1 MAKRQVFFSFHY
13 SEDVWRTAQVRNMG
27 VVEGQDL
34 FSDNGWEKV
43 RSRSK
48 SEIERWID
56 KEMGMR
62 SCVVVLIGE
71 QTASRSWVKYEIEQ
85 AWKKGKGL
93 VGIYIDKLEDH
104 QGKQSD
110 KGRNPFDLF
119 YIDKKINYIAERD
132 KPLDDNEIRLSSVC
146 KTFESS
152 FLTSRYVYDDIK
164 KNIEGLIEEASS
176 IRNRYPK

>member
-27 VVEGQDL
+27 VVEGQGL

-56 KEMGMR
+56 KEMDMR

-93 VGIYIDKLEDH
+93 VGIYINKIENS
-104 QGKQSD
+104 QGKQSG

-119 YIDKKINYIAERD
+119 YIDKTFNFIAERD
-132 KPLDDNEIRLSSVC
+132 KPLDGNEIRLSLVC
-146 KTFESS
+146 KTFESTYQ
-152 FLTSRYVYDDIK
+152 TSKCVYEDIK
-164 KNIEGLIEEASS
+164 ENIESLIEEAIS
-176 IRNRYPK
+176 IRKQYPK

>member
-13 SEDVWRTAQVRNMG
+13 SEDVWRVAKVRNMG

-48 SEIERWID
+48 YEIERWIN
-56 KEMGMR
+56 KEMEMR
-62 SCVVVLIGE
+62 SCVIVLIGE

-93 VGIYIDKLEDH
+93 VGIYINKIENP
-104 QGKQSD
+104 QGKQSG

-119 YIDKKINYIAERD
+119 YIDKTINYISERD
-132 KPLDDNEIRLSSVC
+132 KPLDENDIKLSLVC
-146 KTFESS
+146 KTFEST
-152 FLTSRYVYDDIK
+152 FQTSKYVYADIK
-164 KNIEGLIEEASS
+164 ENIESLIEEAIS